1 MDMFLKQDELAV
13 EQYASRKAMGEAAAK
28 EVAAKIAGLQRE
40 KESVNI
46 IFAAAPSQNE
56 FLEAL
61 IAAPGIDWRRV
72 NGFHMDEYIGL
83 AADAP
88 QGFGNFLRGR
98 LFGRLPFGQ
107 VFYLD
112 GQAADPQAECAR
124 YSALLAEYPADIVCL
139 GIGENGHIAFN
150 DPHVARFDDPV
161 RVKVVDLD
169 DKCRRQQV
177 HDGCFQSL
185 DEVPTQAFTLTIPIL
200 MSAAYTFCIVP
211 ASTKAEAVYNT
222 LYAPLCEEYPST
234 ILREKENARLYLDM
248 ESGSLLP
255 VEILTNP

>member
-83 AADAP
+83 AGIRQFPAWAAVWP
-88 QGFGNFLRGR
+88 FAVRAGF
-98 LFGRLPFGQ
+98 LP
-107 VFYLD
+107 
-112 GQAADPQAECAR
+112 
-124 YSALLAEYPADIVCL
+124 
-139 GIGENGHIAFN
+139 
-150 DPHVARFDDPV
+150 
-161 RVKVVDLD
+161 
-169 DKCRRQQV
+169 RRT
-177 HDGCFQSL
+177 G
-185 DEVPTQAFTLTIPIL
+185 
-200 MSAAYTFCIVP
+200 
-211 ASTKAEAVYNT
+211 
-222 LYAPLCEEYPST
+222 
-234 ILREKENARLYLDM
+234 
-248 ESGSLLP
+248 G
-255 VEILTNP
+255 

>member
-1 MDMFLKQDELAV
+1 
-13 EQYASRKAMGEAAAK
+13 
-28 EVAAKIAGLQRE
+28 
-40 KESVNI
+40 
-46 IFAAAPSQNE
+46 
-56 FLEAL
+56 
-61 IAAPGIDWRRV
+61 
-72 NGFHMDEYIGL
+72 MDEYIGL

-124 YSALLAEYPADIVCL
+124 YSALLAEYPVDIVCL

-177 HDGCFQSL
+177 HDGCFASL
-185 DEVPTQAFTLTIPIL
+185 GQVPTHALTLTIPAL
-200 MSAAYTFCIVP
+200 TAASGMYCIVP
-211 ASTKAEAVYNT
+211 AQTKARAVHDTGLWRNYHGLSGFDSANENRCEA
-222 LYAPLCEEYPST
+222 
-234 ILREKENARLYLDM
+234 
-248 ESGSLLP
+248 LP
-255 VEILTNP
+255 

>member
-1 MDMFLKQDELAV
+1 M
-13 EQYASRKAMGEAAAK
+13 
-28 EVAAKIAGLQRE
+28 AAKIAGLQRE

-46 IFAAAPSQNE
+46 IFAAAPSRNE

-112 GQAADPQAECAR
+112 GRRLITGGVCTIFGVVGRISGR
-124 YSALLAEYPADIVCL
+124 YRLSGHRRER
-139 GIGENGHIAFN
+139 HIAFN

-177 HDGCFQSL
+177 HDGCFASL
-185 DEVPTQAFTLTIPIL
+185 GQVPTHALTLTIPAL
-200 MSAAYTFCIVP
+200 TAAPGMYCIVP
-211 ASTKAEAVYNT
+211 AQTKARAVHDTVYGEIT
-222 LYAPLCEEYPST
+222 TACPAS
-234 ILREKENARLYLDM
+234 ILRTKTGAKLYLDPD
-248 ESGSLLP
+248 SGALL
-255 VEILTNP
+255 

>member
-1 MDMFLKQDELAV
+1 MINLKKNKLTVQVFPDRQSMGKSA
-13 EQYASRKAMGEAAAK
+13 ASD
-28 EVAAKIAGLQRE
+28 VAQAICKLLKE
-40 KESVNI
+40 KEEINM
-46 IFAAAPSQNE
+46 IFAAAPSQND
-56 FLEAL
+56 FLAAL
-61 IAAPGIDWRRV
+61 IADKSIAWNRI
-72 NGFHMDEYIGL
+72 NAFHMDEYIGL
-83 AADAP
+83 DPNAP
-88 QGFGNFLRGR
+88 QGFGNFLSEHI
-98 LFGRLPFGQ
+98 FAKVAFKQ
-107 VFYLD
+107 VYYIQAKKD
-112 GQAADPQAECAR
+112 GFEAECER
-124 YSALLAEYPADIVCL
+124 YTRLLSERAIDIICM

-150 DPHVARFDDPV
+150 DPHVADFNDKDWM
-161 RVKVVDLD
+161 KVVDLAPQ
-169 DKCRRQQV
+169 CREQQV